1 MSGLAGLIVAG
12 GRARRLGQ
20 PKGLIPVGDQPLLA
34 VLVEQFRR
42 ARLAPIVVVATGET
56 LTLAQT
62 LEGVVAVA
70 SDPEAEMVD
79 SVARGL
85 AHVPGDRD
93 GAVVQPVDAPF
104 TTAEMIVR
112 LGSGE
117 RPRILCHR
125 AVPGHPVML
134 PARFFPRVAA
144 RPEGGLRGLLAES
157 EVELVE
163 WTDARVLADLDT
175 PADLEAWGLVRH

>member
-1 MSGLAGLIVAG
+1 MSGLAGVIVAG

-20 PKGLIPVGDQPLLA
+20 PKGLVLVGDRPLLA
-34 VLVEQFRR
+34 VLVEQFER

-56 LTLAQT
+56 LVLAQT
-62 LEGVVAVA
+62 LEGIVAVP
-70 SDPEAEMVD
+70 SDPAAEMID

-85 AHVPGDRD
+85 AHVPADWA

-112 LGSGE
+112 LGGGE
-117 RPRILCHR
+117 RPRILCHQ

-144 RPEGGLRGLLAES
+144 RPEGGLRALLAES

-163 WTDARVLADLDT
+163 WPDPRVLADLDT